1 MGNFIRFILRN
12 LHFIVFITL
21 EIVSL
26 NLAVNF
32 DNRRKSI
39 FLSTSNQVTGY
50 VQSHF
55 NTFTQY
61 FHLGAE
67 NTALVQENAR
77 LTNLVLNLKQHRYD
91 GKNLQDS
98 LTIHSS
104 EMEGDMRYRVIP
116 AQVIS
121 NSFSSLHN
129 FVTINVGKN
138 AGIRPGMGVIT
149 KDGPVGIVTTVNKYY
164 SKVLSIYNIESSIS
178 AMVQDNNAL
187 GIIQWEPY
195 NLKTL
200 IMREIPRHV
209 ELEKGDTIVTSGY
222 SFSFPPGLPIGEID
236 YFNLESGENDY
247 TVFVRLFEDLYTL
260 RSCYVIEDTW
270 SNEDADTTTTSITDE
285 EVQ

>member
-21 EIVSL
+21 EIISL

-50 VQSHF
+50 AQSHF
-55 NTFTQY
+55 NNLTKY
-61 FHLGAE
+61 FQLGAE
-67 NTALVQENAR
+67 NNALVRENAR
-77 LTNLVLNLKQHRYD
+77 LMNELLNLEQHVD
-91 GKNLQDS
+91 GWQGSRDS
-98 LTIHSS
+98 FTIHSS
-104 EMEGDMRYRVIP
+104 NIDPGIRYRVIP

-138 AGIRPGMGVIT
+138 AGIRPGMGVVT

-164 SKVLSIYNIESSIS
+164 SKVLSIYNIESSVS
-178 AMVQDNNAL
+178 AMVKDNNAL
-187 GIIQWEPY
+187 GTIQWEPY

-200 IMREIPRHV
+200 VMREIPRHV

-247 TVFVRLFEDLYTL
+247 TVYVRLFEDLYTL

-270 SNEDADTTTTSITDE
+270 SNVDIDTTTTPITDE
-285 EVQ
+285 EFQ

>member
-21 EIVSL
+21 EIISL

-50 VQSHF
+50 AQSHF
-55 NTFTQY
+55 NNLTKY
-61 FHLGAE
+61 FQLGAE
-67 NTALVQENAR
+67 NNALVRENAR
-77 LTNLVLNLKQHRYD
+77 LMNELLNLEQHVD
-91 GKNLQDS
+91 GWQGSRDS
-98 LTIHSS
+98 FTIHSS
-104 EMEGDMRYRVIP
+104 DVDPGIRYRVIP

-138 AGIRPGMGVIT
+138 AGIRPGMGVVT

-164 SKVLSIYNIESSIS
+164 SKVLSIYNIESSVS
-178 AMVQDNNAL
+178 AMVKDNHAL
-187 GIIQWEPY
+187 GTIQWEPY

-200 IMREIPRHV
+200 VMREIPRHV

-247 TVFVRLFEDLYTL
+247 TVYVRLFEDLYTL

-270 SNEDADTTTTSITDE
+270 SNVDIDTTTTPITDE
-285 EVQ
+285 EFQ